1 MSGRKGRKLGLVA
14 ILGAM
19 IKGALARPGETNVK
33 DLMVHRDMLLT
44 NGGVAPIPPRMPNQ
58 RQRRK
63 LNRQTNNFKARR

>member
-44 NGGVAPIPPRMPNQ
+44 NGGVAPIPPPYAQ
-58 RQRRK
+58 S
-63 LNRQTNNFKARR
+63 KAKKKAEQAD